1 MAATQTPNYGWT
13 QPAVGGDPT
22 TWGTE
27 LNNDLAL
34 IDAQVYANEQ
44 ASVLVGMIVQWGG
57 GMTPPTNWILC
68 DGSSYPTTGTYA
80 KLFAAIGYAWGGS
93 GANFNVP
100 NLQDVFALG
109 ASASANPPASAGGSF
124 SYTISAA
131 QMPVHAHGV
140 SDPEHAHNIYDPEHI
155 HGVGDPTHTH
165 GASQDAHTHGG
176 VGVGISG
183 AGTGSIA
190 GAVGGGNLQMGN
202 SGGASANN
210 VYIAGAGTGIYLGY
224 AATGIG
230 VYASSTN
237 ISIQNAGGGAPI
249 TVVPTYV
256 AVPYIIR
263 FQ

>member
-109 ASASANPPASAGGSF
+109 ASAGANPPASIGGSF
-124 SYTISAA
+124 SYTISAN
-131 QMPVHAHGV
+131 QMPVHTHSV
-140 SDPEHAHNIYDPEHI
+140 YDPEHAH
-155 HGVGDPTHTH
+155 
-165 GASQDAHTHGG
+165 GAYQNAHAHAIATGGHAHSISTGGHAHGG
-176 VGVGISG
+176 VVTGLGGLGPIAGGTGAALAVGNTAAVGDLGGSTNTVGNLGGNTDTQAPGVG
-183 AGTGSIA
+183 
-190 GAVGGGNLQMGN
+190 
-202 SGGASANN
+202 
-210 VYIAGAGTGIYLGY
+210 VYA
-224 AATGIG
+224 AATGISL
-230 VYASSTN
+230 Y
-237 ISIQNAGGGAPI
+237 NAGGGAPI

>member
-13 QPAVGGDPT
+13 QPAVGGDLT

-27 LNNDLAL
+27 LNNNFAL

-44 ASVLVGMIVQWGG
+44 ASVLIGMIVQWGG

-100 NLQDVFALG
+100 DLQDVFALG
-109 ASASANPPASAGGSF
+109 ASATANPPASKGGSF

-140 SDPEHAHNIYDPEHI
+140 SDPEHAHAIADPEHI

-176 VGVGISG
+176 VVVGLTTPG
-183 AGTGSIA
+183 AIA
-190 GAVGGGNLQMGN
+190 GGVGGNLLIG
-202 SGGASANN
+202 STGSASANN
-210 VYIAGAGTGIYLGY
+210 VYINGAATGVYLGY

-230 VYASSTN
+230 IYASPTN

-249 TVVPTYV
+249 TIVPTYV

-263 FQ
+263 YQ